1 LGAGLKQVFVFEG
14 AMVRDSMRVEELE
27 KSLIKGKSPN
37 YEENLKIFEWML
49 EEAIFLKVLPLND
62 PLDGIEI
69 DLKVAKVVN
78 SV

>member
-27 KSLIKGKSPN
+27 KSLIKGKRPN

-49 EEAIFLKVLPLND
+49 EEAIFLKALPLDD